1 MSGLMRVDKDAQM
14 KKLFL
19 IPVVM
24 FLLTFAV
31 CAQSGN
37 KDTVELNGNQKVLIV
52 YYTRTGNTKQMADT
66 IQRLTGGDCIELKTV
81 DPYPASYDAI
91 LEQARREINSGYKP
105 PLAAITED
113 INSCD
118 VVFAGYPIWHG
129 TTPPPIVTFLSEY
142 DFSGKTIVP
151 FCTSGSSSGDTS
163 FRNVER
169 LCPQATVLEGLQIRG
184 VSVGSAETVIS
195 GWLRRIGVIK

>member
-1 MSGLMRVDKDAQM
+1 M
-14 KKLFL
+14 KNLFL
-19 IPVVM
+19 IPVLM
-24 FLLTFAV
+24 LSLTFAV

-37 KDTVELNGNQKVLIV
+37 KDTTELNGNQKVLIV
-52 YYTRTGNTKQMADT
+52 YYTRTGNTKQMAD
-66 IQRLTGGDCIELKTV
+66 IINRLIGGDRVELKTV

-113 INSCD
+113 INSYD
-118 VVFAGYPIWHG
+118 VVFIGYPIWHG
-129 TTPPPIVTFLSEY
+129 TTPPPVVSFLSEY
-142 DFSGKTIVP
+142 DFSDKTVIP

-169 LCPQATVLEGLQIRG
+169 LCSRATVLGGLQIRG
-184 VSVGSAETVIS
+184 ASVGSSEAVIT
-195 GWLRRIGVIK
+195 GWLRRTGIIK